1 MKDGFYV
8 NSGGNVNK
16 VDPIVHDPNDI
27 KKPEI
32 KFDSKKAKK
41 LKNKIEQKRK
51 KIENKM
57 DNMYEEDTENTK
69 KSKTKDKVFVNYSG
83 NIVEADS
90 LERLLED
97 EE

>member
-1 MKDGFYV
+1 
-8 NSGGNVNK
+8 
-16 VDPIVHDPNDI
+16 
-27 KKPEI
+27 
-32 KFDSKKAKK
+32 
-41 LKNKIEQKRK
+41 
-51 KIENKM
+51 M